1 MSLNAVRHDR
11 RAAMSVIASAFVT
24 AGTLSPSIV
33 FADDEIVDDLSM
45 PTEDEIKAQR
55 VSLSNFQ
62 VVFS

>member
-1 MSLNAVRHDR
+1 
-11 RAAMSVIASAFVT
+11 MSVIASAFVT

-45 PTEDEIKAQR
+45 PPEDEIKAQR